1 MWSCDTWHKLKWK
14 MNASSV
20 FLNSVNLHY
29 LHNCRRW
36 SSTLICHAWSLTILY
51 AICSANVFYCLLLDA
66 THRGMEQ
73 IMLTGW
79 RIAFVFYSSAGSE
92 KKNSHKGSSSYC
104 RWLTTY
110 SHAKKKWHFKHNAES
125 WRRDEGRTG
134 LVTGRLSVENAAPIQ
149 ARKELV
155 TTAAGRREL

>member
-1 MWSCDTWHKLKWK
+1 MSSCDTWHKLKWK

-110 SHAKKKWHFKHNAES
+110 SHAKKKNGILNIMQRVGGEMKV
-125 WRRDEGRTG
+125 GRG
-134 LVTGRLSVENAAPIQ
+134 LWLGGCRLKVLHQFRQEKN
-149 ARKELV
+149 
-155 TTAAGRREL
+155 